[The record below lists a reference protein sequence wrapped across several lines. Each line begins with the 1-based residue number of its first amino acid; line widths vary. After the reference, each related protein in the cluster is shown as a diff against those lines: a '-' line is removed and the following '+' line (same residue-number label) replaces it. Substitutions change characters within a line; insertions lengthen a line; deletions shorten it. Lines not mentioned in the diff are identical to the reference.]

1 MCSGWSR
8 SVEGVEEGANVMG
21 LIVNHLYESVCYII
35 ILLLY
40 YWGLAIKKLEN
51 ITLVFTRPL

>member
-8 SVEGVEEGANVMG
+8 SVEGVKEGANVMG